1 LDDQEKFN
9 GVIRFNPPPLLAGP
23 NNRNEVVGQ
32 LAIDDDNFKKSGRV
46 QGRRGQGNVGVS
58 FSRLRATNRGEEDVF
73 ELIAYVVTD
82 ENGVWEQP
90 NLPDGTYQIVME
102 YPGIPM
108 DESSFVEFV
117 LDGTG
122 TVNGLKLIL
131 EAEILP
137 AGIVVTKIATTGIL
151 EEYFQELKVFPNPT
165 AQYLNITY
173 QKLNEQGLQWQVINM
188 NGQQM
193 MQGEMPA
200 GFDQTITLDV
210 AHLNNGM
217 YMIRITDPANRNN
230 NEVTTVRF
238 IVRK

>member
-1 LDDQEKFN
+1 
-9 GVIRFNPPPLLAGP
+9 
-23 NNRNEVVGQ
+23 VGQ
-32 LAIDDDNFKKSGRV
+32 LVIDDDNFKTTGRVSGR
-46 QGRRGQGNVGVS
+46 RAARNVGVS

-102 YPGIPM
+102 FPGIPM

-122 TVNGLKLIL
+122 TVDGLKLVL

-137 AGIVVTKIATTGIL
+137 AGIVVTKIATTAIIDA
-151 EEYFQELKVFPNPT
+151 YFKELNVFPNPT
-165 AQYLNITY
+165 SKYLNITY
-173 QKLNEQGLQWQVINM
+173 ERLNEQGLQWQVINM

-193 MQGEMPA
+193 MQGEVPS
-200 GFDQTITLDV
+200 GFDQTVTLDV

-217 YMIRITDPANRNN
+217 YMLRIIDPANHNN
-230 NEVTTVRF
+230 KQVATVRF
-238 IVRK
+238 IVTK